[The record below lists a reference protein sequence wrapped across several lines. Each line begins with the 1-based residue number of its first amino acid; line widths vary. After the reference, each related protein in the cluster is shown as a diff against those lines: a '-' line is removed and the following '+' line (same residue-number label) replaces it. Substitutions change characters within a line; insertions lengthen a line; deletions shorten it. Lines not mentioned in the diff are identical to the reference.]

1 MPFFVPS
8 AQSQEHAESIYQA
21 IAGNVDAPV
30 GDERIETL
38 TWEHEGQQVVAKVV
52 INSHSVLAQKM
63 KLFSPFLIAAMF
75 IRSAHLTVVPSVLTR

>member
-38 TWEHEGQQVVAKVV
+38 TG
-52 INSHSVLAQKM
+52 
-63 KLFSPFLIAAMF
+63 
-75 IRSAHLTVVPSVLTR
+75 T

>member
-38 TWEHEGQQVVAKVV
+38 TG
-52 INSHSVLAQKM
+52 NM
-63 KLFSPFLIAAMF
+63 KDSKWSPKW
-75 IRSAHLTVVPSVLTR
+75 